1 MALLKRQLHHQ
12 SLPKG
17 GDIRYFLARNT
28 ESRHVFV
35 VHEWSNTVSSTIK
48 SGSSDIELE
57 VFLAER
63 GPAQDKLRELIGR
76 IVEEPSDTAV
86 S

>member
-12 SLPKG
+12 RLPKG
-17 GDIRYFLARNT
+17 DDIQYFIALNT

-35 VHEWSNTVSSTIK
+35 VHEWSCTVNGRFE
-48 SGSSDIELE
+48 SGSADIELE
-57 VFLAER
+57 TFLAER
-63 GPAQDKLRELIGR
+63 GPAQDKLRELIGT
-76 IVEEPSDTAV
+76 IVKEPSDTAV